1 MLEVEGLQLILVTL
15 LFVTVYSLISLD
27 NLSIV
32 SCVLL

>member
-32 SCVLL
+32 PCVLL